1 MPYGSHKAKLFSRI
15 IKIKKK
21 KKKKK
26 ASIAYQLGK
35 SLSYRDR
42 QAQSGKR
49 NNGVTT
55 QSESNR

>member
-15 IKIKKK
+15 TNS

-35 SLSYRDR
+35 LLIYRDR
-42 QAQSGKR
+42 QAQRGKR
-49 NNGVTT
+49 NNGVTK
-55 QSESNR
+55 QSESN

>member
-15 IKIKKK
+15 INSK